1 MNKKIIVISC
11 ISILDLFSC
20 FIISFYFLP
29 IQEVDGRCPN
39 GYHKSFSG
47 DCEKASK
54 VSNERSVDNNN
65 NNNNNKDDGDDDD
78 NNIASTIT
86 KKEQNKIG
94 EDNSPLN
101 QIFKSNNK
109 NNEHKEVNTDNTN
122 YKDNIELEGKVTYVV
137 DGDTLDINDIRIRLS
152 LVDTPERGQEGYQ
165 EAKNFVIDLCLKKEA
180 QVDIDDGQR
189 RGDRYG
195 REIGIVY
202 CDGINLNAEL
212 INNNLASIYMEY
224 CDISEFSN
232 EKWAKQY
239 C

>member
-1 MNKKIIVISC
+1 MNKENIVISC
-11 ISILDLFSC
+11 LSILCLFGC
-20 FIISFYFLP
+20 FIISFYLLP

-47 DCEKASK
+47 DCEKVSK

-65 NNNNNKDDGDDDD
+65 KDNDEDDDD
-78 NNIASTIT
+78 NNIDSTKT

-101 QIFKSNNK
+101 NIFKSNNNNNN
-109 NNEHKEVNTDNTN
+109 NNEQSNKEVNTN
-122 YKDNIELEGKVTYVV
+122 YNDNIELEGKVTYVV
-137 DGDTLDINDIRIRLS
+137 DGDTLDINGIRIRLS

>member
-1 MNKKIIVISC
+1 MNKEIIVISC
-11 ISILDLFSC
+11 ISILGLFSC

-39 GYHKSFSG
+39 SYHKSFSG
-47 DCEKASK
+47 DCEKVSK
-54 VSNERSVDNNN
+54 VSIERSVDNDD
-65 NNNNNKDDGDDDD
+65 NNNKDDGDDDD
-78 NNIASTIT
+78 NNIASSKT

-101 QIFKSNNK
+101 QIFKSNIK
-109 NNEHKEVNTDNTN
+109 NKEVNTDNTN